1 VSEREAGGREFNP
14 GHDPSG
20 VDARGDGLTIVI
32 RIDARGRMY
41 MHDIPAAM
49 LPVAR
54 AMAPQD
60 ESLAERERAMRAFE
74 NRLGAIERGS
84 A

>member
-1 VSEREAGGREFNP
+1 MSDQESPIREFNP
-14 GHDPSG
+14 GHDPG
-20 VDARGDGLTIVI
+20 GADVRGDGLTVVI

-41 MHDIPAAM
+41 LHDIPAAL

-60 ESLAERERAMRAFE
+60 ELLAERERAMVAFE
-74 NRLGAIERGS
+74 NRGS